1 MKDRYFTALANDRR
15 RDLLLSLREGRT
27 RSVEIAPGEV
37 TTRLTHVHLPMLED
51 AGLVRW
57 DQEAGTVSRGVNYE
71 ELDPLIGA
79 LQAESITASD

>member
-27 RSVEIAPGEV
+27 STVEIHPGRA
-37 TTRLTHVHLPMLED
+37 TTSLTHVHLPMLED

-57 DQEAGTVSRGVNYE
+57 DREAGTISRGANYDD
-71 ELDPLIGA
+71 LDPVIA
-79 LQAESITASD
+79 TLQAESLTASD